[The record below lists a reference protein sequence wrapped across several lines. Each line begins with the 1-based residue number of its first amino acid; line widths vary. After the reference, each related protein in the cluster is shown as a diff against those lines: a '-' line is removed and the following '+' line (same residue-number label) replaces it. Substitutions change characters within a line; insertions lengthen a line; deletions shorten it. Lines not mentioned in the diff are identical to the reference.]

1 VPQKIVE
8 GLLAESLPVLNTRL
22 SASVKMKESH
32 NEARPLIHLAPAHKL
47 TQEFLQLFAELEG
60 AGASAR

>member
-1 VPQKIVE
+1 LPRQIVE

-32 NEARPLIHLAPAHKL
+32 NEARPLIHMAPSHKL
-47 TQEFLQLFAELEG
+47 TQEFVQLFEELEK
-60 AGASAR
+60 A